1 MDKEIMKKIAATV
14 LILSSFLFIFSY
26 ALNNSNIERMNINN
40 EWNKILTNSFSFFK
54 FSDILQVENGYII
67 VGFGININFSIK
79 TFVIEVDENGNEI
92 WNKTYGNNENMFL
105 RSIIKDDNGYL

>member
-79 TFVIEVDENGNEI
+79 TFDSSDNIVEPIMLVNSIRSFENGVLSLI
-92 WNKTYGNNENMFL
+92 L
-105 RSIIKDDNGYL
+105 